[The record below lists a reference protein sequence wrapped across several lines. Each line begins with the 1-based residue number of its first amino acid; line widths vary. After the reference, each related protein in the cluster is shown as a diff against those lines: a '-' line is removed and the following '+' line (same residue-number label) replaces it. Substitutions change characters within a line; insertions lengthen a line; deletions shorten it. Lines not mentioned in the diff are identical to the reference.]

1 MLQLCP
7 NLTSLN
13 LSFTNIG
20 DNSFRGVRLDK
31 LEELN
36 CEGCE
41 NLSDNAFKHLL
52 MSNIAYKNNYKSKNE
67 SQQCKQNPTTCDSI
81 ENIERLQ
88 DSLELVTVNNSND
101 NREKCQQCTRLNN
114 IEDLSIEEDK
124 HDNDSNAAINSLKSI
139 NLSGCWSI
147 TDYGLSYIASK
158 YDLRNL
164 QYLNL
169 SGCVNMTSLGMNLFV
184 EMSSLLDGENLYYC
198 DNITDGPLSNMAN
211 GCENLEQGR
220 KFCCRSGQ

>member
-1 MLQLCP
+1 M
-7 NLTSLN
+7 
-13 LSFTNIG
+13 
-20 DNSFRGVRLDK
+20 DK

-52 MSNIAYKNNYKSKNE
+52 MSNIAYKNNHKSKNE

-81 ENIERLQ
+81 ENIERLR
-88 DSLELVTVNNSND
+88 DNSELVTVNNSND
-101 NREKCQQCTRLNN
+101 NREKCEQCTRLNN

-124 HDNDSNAAINSLKSI
+124 PDNDSNAAINSLKSI

-164 QYLNL
+164 KYLNL

-198 DNITDGPLSNMAN
+198 DNITDGPLRNMAN